1 MTGHRADLA
10 DIQADA
16 VQILEAVEKGLA
28 DQPAYARLVIDVLG
42 PDRAMQATLWLL
54 LDGLKTMAL
63 VDGEPLEQVVAHL
76 KARLQGPPW

>member
-16 VQILEAVEKGLA
+16 AQILEAVEKGLA
-28 DQPAYARLVIDVLG
+28 DQPAYARLCIDVLG
-42 PDRAMQATLWLL
+42 SERALQATLWLL

-63 VDGEPLEQVVAHL
+63 VDGEPLEQVVMRL
-76 KARLQGPPW
+76 RARLEGPPW